1 MKNWIKEHFD
11 TLAIVGAIVT
21 ATWTIKSDMR
31 AIDIRLVDQIRSVDV
46 RLTEQIHELD
56 KRLTGIETIMLMQG
70 APVKALAAAEKIK
83 E

>member
-21 ATWTIKSDMR
+21 ATWTIKSDMH
-31 AIDIRLVDQIRSVDV
+31 AIDIRL
-46 RLTEQIHELD
+46 TAQIHEMD
-56 KRLTGIETIMLMQG
+56 KRLTAIETIMLMQG
-70 APVKALAAAEKIK
+70 APVKTLASAEKIK